1 MAKSNHIPCHSE
13 TEMCVCVC
21 VLCFIN
27 MKLLTDVATLV
38 RARQSHSHM
47 TAP

>member
-13 TEMCVCVC
+13 TEMCVCV
-21 VLCFIN
+21 LCFIN
-27 MKLLTDVATLV
+27 MKLLLDVATLV
-38 RARQSHSHM
+38 RAWQSHSHM